1 MTPEQQD
8 LLLKAG
14 NKLAS
19 AKVSLREG
27 FPEDTVSR
35 AYYSM
40 FYVAQSLLL
49 NVGFTGKSHRGII
62 SAFGENLAMT
72 GRVPTEFHRLL
83 IDAENLRRQA
93 DYGPSNAV
101 THEQA
106 QVQIIRAEEFIQLGN
121 RLIVKPHYQNLYEQY
136 AQRVSNVGA
145 QNQMDYEIALNVFRD
160 GLNYQDAAQ
169 ILAQSPQYQGLKAD
183 IRKAKEY
190 VENILQQAQA
200 ELQRSQGSSID

>member
-19 AKVSLREG
+19 AKISLREG

-83 IDAENLRRQA
+83 INAASHKVMGRVGIWHTSFR
-93 DYGPSNAV
+93 PSESAGV
-101 THEQA
+101 TGDHSVLKA
-106 QVQIIRAEEFIQLGN
+106 LQIKAFH
-121 RLIVKPHYQNLYEQY
+121 PT
-136 AQRVSNVGA
+136 GA
-145 QNQMDYEIALNVFRD
+145 QSL
-160 GLNYQDAAQ
+160 GLGV
-169 ILAQSPQYQGLKAD
+169 LPFPLEGKMLT
-183 IRKAKEY
+183 
-190 VENILQQAQA
+190 
-200 ELQRSQGSSID
+200 

>member
-1 MTPEQQD
+1 MMPEQQD

-19 AKVSLREG
+19 AKVIMREG

-40 FYVAQSLLL
+40 FYIAQSLLL

-83 IDAENLRRQA
+83 IDAENLEGKLTM
-93 DYGPSNAV
+93 DYGLRNSFKRFSRWGKLPRCSS
-101 THEQA
+101 H
-106 QVQIIRAEEFIQLGN
+106 FSS
-121 RLIVKPHYQNLYEQY
+121 KPT
-136 AQRVSNVGA
+136 VSGIKGR
-145 QNQMDYEIALNVFRD
+145 Y
-160 GLNYQDAAQ
+160 
-169 ILAQSPQYQGLKAD
+169 K
-183 IRKAKEY
+183 
-190 VENILQQAQA
+190 
-200 ELQRSQGSSID
+200 